1 MKRKILSFMLSF
13 VCVMTCGIAL
23 TGCGKKMDRYL
34 AVVPTDQEYT
44 ATLIHHLETTNGSY
58 DFAWTVM
65 RKNVYFCGKNRM
77 VICVDYALV
86 DNRNH
91 DYDYEIALLYTY
103 NDNTNQGYSFVL
115 TGNQWEADTNHEWSD
130 VYGSYSK
137 PGSFVYEITSDIN
150 GRDFPADKKVETAE
164 YLEYDFGRD
173 NEVFRISNNPYH
185 VLLHYSF
192 DYQDTHVL
200 KEGTLTLGATGE
212 SIPYLSTITSE
223 MIGE

>member
-1 MKRKILSFMLSF
+1 MKRKILSFMLAF
-13 VCVMTCGIAL
+13 VCIITCGIAL
-23 TGCGKKMDRYL
+23 TGCGNMNRYL

-44 ATLIHHLETTNGSY
+44 ATLTHHLETTNGNY
-58 DFAWTVM
+58 DHAWTVM
-65 RKNVYFCGKNRM
+65 RKNVNFCGENRV
-77 VICVDYALV
+77 VICAEYVLV

-91 DYDYEIALLYTY
+91 EHDYEIELLYTY
-103 NDNTNQGYSFVL
+103 NEHTNQGYSFVL
-115 TGNQWEADTNHEWSD
+115 TGNQWEADTNQEWSN

-150 GRDFPADKKVETAE
+150 GRNFPADKKVETAE

-212 SIPYLSTITSE
+212 SIPYLSTITPE